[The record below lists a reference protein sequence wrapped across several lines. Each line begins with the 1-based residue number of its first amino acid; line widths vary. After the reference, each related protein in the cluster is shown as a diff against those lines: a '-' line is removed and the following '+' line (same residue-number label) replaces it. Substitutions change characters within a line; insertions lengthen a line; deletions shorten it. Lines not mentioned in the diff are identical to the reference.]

1 MAWLFTIPGTLLA
14 IAALISFHEF
24 GHFIVAKAL
33 GVNVRVFSLGF
44 GGRMFGVKWRG
55 TDYRLSWIPFG
66 GYVRMA
72 GGDPFAEGGADPDG
86 EEPVPHDQHFMAKP
100 PWKRL
105 LIVMAGPAFNLALP
119 FGLFTALGALGE
131 PQPRAEVGNVEA
143 GSVAEQVG
151 VHVGDQ
157 IVAVDGRHV
166 LTWYDLLDEFKATT
180 GGSVAL
186 DLTRKGQPLK
196 VTLPVSTE
204 REVTVGAVRDPYDFG
219 LGVFCADSEIGVD
232 DPASPA
238 GQAGLKTGDAIRAIN
253 GAPVRAFHE
262 VTAALLAVPQGSGV
276 QVEVTRADA
285 PVTLT
290 LQDGGWTPQPQP
302 GDDAVWTRW
311 GIVSAGL
318 LVDRVDDESAASK
331 AGLLAGDRILAI
343 DEAPVHVWYDVVKS
357 VSATSA
363 GEGQTM
369 TAREL
374 SITFRRGG
382 VVQSLKV
389 TPDVVTDSDDR
400 GKYHTRARLGLA
412 GAGQMVAAPDVPRV
426 YPIGQAFTRAC
437 DQTVQI
443 SSYIVTTLTHLIIGQ
458 RDPSKTLGGPV
469 LIFEQMK
476 QAAELGVLPLLRQIG
491 ILSLS
496 LGVINLVPIPV
507 LDGGQIFMYLAEW
520 LRGRPLPQR
529 IRERAQQ
536 VGIIFVVLLMLAVT
550 LKDIVKPHG

>member
-1 MAWLFTIPGTLLA
+1 MAWLFSIPGTLLA

-72 GGDPFAEGGADPDG
+72 GGDPFAEGGAEPDG
-86 EEPVPHDQHFMAKP
+86 EEPVPYDQHFMAKP

-143 GSVAEQVG
+143 GSAAEQAG
-151 VHVGDQ
+151 VRVGDQ

-166 LTWYDLLDEFKATT
+166 LTWYDLMDEFKATH
-180 GGSVAL
+180 GSVAL
-186 DLTRKGQPLK
+186 DLTRKGKP
-196 VTLPVSTE
+196 
-204 REVTVGAVRDPYDFG
+204 VTVLLTDTGIAASPADQRAPYDFG
-219 LGVFCADSEIGVD
+219 LGVYCADSEIGVD

-238 GQAGLKTGDAIRAIN
+238 GQGGLQTGDVIRAVN
-253 GAPVRAFHE
+253 RSPVRAFHE
-262 VTAALLAVPQGSGV
+262 VAAALTAVPAGSGV
-276 QVEVTRADA
+276 QVEVTRAGA
-285 PVTLT
+285 SVTVT
-290 LQDGGWTPQPQP
+290 LQDGSWAPQPHP

-331 AGLLAGDRILAI
+331 AGVLAGDRILAI
-343 DEAPVHVWYDVVKS
+343 DDAPVHVWYDVVKS

-363 GEGQTM
+363 GKGQEM

-374 SITFRRGG
+374 LITFRRGG
-382 VVQSLKV
+382 VVQSLRV

-400 GKYHTRARLGLA
+400 GEYRTRARLGLA
-412 GAGQMVAAPDVPRV
+412 GAGQMVAAPDVARV

-443 SSYIVTTLTHLIIGQ
+443 SSYIVTTLTQLIIGQ

-476 QAAELGVLPLLRQIG
+476 QAADLGVLPLLRQIG

-529 IRERAQQ
+529 LRERAQQ

-550 LKDIVKPHG
+550 LKDIIKPNG